1 MGIGHQAVDVQIDV
15 PRHPTAP
22 SMARLRARRIAGFP
36 ERSLPTVELLLTE
49 LVTNAL
55 LHSYGNGP
63 IEVHVFAD
71 RDKIRLEVDDGGAS
85 DIDPSQPIDTPSSD
99 DQGGR
104 GLFLVQEMSSRWGVR
119 GPRNNIVWCEL
130 DLH

>member
-1 MGIGHQAVDVQIDV
+1 MGTGHKHVDVQIDV

-22 SMARLRARRIAGFP
+22 SMARLRVRRIEGFP

-55 LHSYGNGP
+55 LHSYGNGA
-63 IEVHVFAD
+63 IEVRVFAD
-71 RDKIRLEVDDGGAS
+71 RDRIRLEVDDGGTSRLEATEISLPDRS
-85 DIDPSQPIDTPSSD
+85 DL
-99 DQGGR
+99 GGR
-104 GLFLVQEMSSRWGVR
+104 GLFLVQEMSSRWGVA